1 MYEETLYDQIMQR
14 MLDRIP
20 DDMDK
25 REGSII
31 WDALSPAALELELA
45 YIVLA
50 DVMNQAFADTNDRE
64 YLIRRCK
71 ERAVTPYSATY
82 AVMKGVFVPAN
93 ADVLGKRFNIEG
105 MNYIVTE
112 PLDVEAGTYKV
123 QSETAGVV
131 GGQYLDTMT
140 PIDYVDGLESA
151 TLTEVLIPG
160 EDEEATEDLRTR
172 YFLTFNKKPYGG
184 NRQDYLNK
192 VNAIEGVGAT
202 KVTPI
207 WNGAGTVKLT
217 ILNSNFD
224 KASATLIEAVQNE
237 IDPSPQGTG
246 LGIAP
251 IGHTVTTV
259 TAEEMTVD
267 IVTTI
272 EFDTGYGWANLQTAM
287 NQAIN
292 AYMLEL
298 RRTWAS
304 FENIIVRV
312 AQIETRLL
320 SIVGILDVSDT
331 TINGVAANLTV
342 TDNKIPVFGVISDGA
357 QG

>member
-31 WDALSPAALELELA
+31 WDALSPAALELQTA

-50 DVMNQAFADTNDRE
+50 EVMDQGFADTNDRE
-64 YLIRRCK
+64 HLIRRCR
-71 ERAVTPYSATY
+71 ERGLTPYPATY
-82 AVMKGVFVPAN
+82 AVMKGVFVPAT

-105 MNYIVTE
+105 MNYVVVELI
-112 PLDVEAGTYKV
+112 DAEAGTYKV
-123 QSETAGVV
+123 QSETAGIV
-131 GGQYLDTMT
+131 GAQYLDTMT

-172 YFLTFNKKPYGG
+172 YFATFRDKPYGG

-192 VNAIEGVGAT
+192 TNALEGVGAT
-202 KVTPI
+202 KITPI

-224 KASATLIEAVQNE
+224 KASSTLITTVQDE
-237 IDPSPQGTG
+237 IDPSPQGIG

-251 IGHTVTTV
+251 IGHFVTVV
-259 TAEEMTVD
+259 TAGEVNVNIKTV
-267 IVTTI
+267 I
-272 EFDTGYGWANLQTAM
+272 EFDTGYGWVNLQIAM
-287 NQAIN
+287 NEAMN

-298 RRTWAS
+298 RKGWA
-304 FENIIVRV
+304 NTTNTIVRI
-312 AQIETRLL
+312 AQIENRLL
-320 SIVGILDVSDT
+320 AITGIVDVSGT
-331 TINGVAANLTV
+331 TINGEAANLII
-342 TDNKIPVFGVISDGA
+342 TDNKIPVFGVIEDGA
-357 QG
+357 